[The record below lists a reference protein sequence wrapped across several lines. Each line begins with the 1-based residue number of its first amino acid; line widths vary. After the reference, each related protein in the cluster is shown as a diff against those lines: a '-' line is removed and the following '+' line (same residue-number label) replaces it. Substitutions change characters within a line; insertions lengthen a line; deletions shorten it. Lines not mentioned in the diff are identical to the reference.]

1 MIKINARREADTRKI
16 YKHPYPNFGASEQ
29 HYSCGTKERK
39 TERRVENEEKKNYIL
54 TLCTYH
60 MRRSS
65 EKTVITK
72 EKCR

>member
-16 YKHPYPNFGASEQ
+16 YKHPYSNFGASEQ

-39 TERRVENEEKKNYIL
+39 TERRVENEEKNYIL